1 MDVGGE
7 GTFGVDTGHFRILVE
22 EVVFLGRCS
31 SDAIARK

>member
-7 GTFGVDTGHFRILVE
+7 GTFRVDTGHFRILE